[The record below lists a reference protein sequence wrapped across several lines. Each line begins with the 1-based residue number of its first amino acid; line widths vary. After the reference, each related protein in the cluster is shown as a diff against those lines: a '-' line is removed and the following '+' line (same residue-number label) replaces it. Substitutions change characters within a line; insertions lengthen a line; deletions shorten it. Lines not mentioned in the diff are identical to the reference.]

1 MCYGEISGIDRDH
14 HDYPESTIAQKVI
27 FESSFGF
34 LWILNHLRTISEP
47 SQDHLN
53 YLNISQLDLWCG
65 TTTSGPE
72 KCSQVQLI
80 HSASELIPKIKMLSK
95 PSQNHKPSQ
104 NYLKTI
110 SKPSQ
115 NHLKPSQAISNHPG
129 FIPDAT

>member
-53 YLNISQLDLWCG
+53 YLNIVSLISGVVRLPADLR
-65 TTTSGPE
+65 S
-72 KCSQVQLI
+72 V
-80 HSASELIPKIKMLSK
+80 HRY
-95 PSQNHKPSQ
+95 N
-104 NYLKTI
+104 
-110 SKPSQ
+110 
-115 NHLKPSQAISNHPG
+115 
-129 FIPDAT
+129 